1 MVTELDS
8 LHNLG
13 VEGVDT
19 GPFGDCMYCA
29 PSAEGGESKHC
40 LHQRASEGIRGHPL
54 VCIMR
59 VAKIDC
65 TFADADPAVPPYL
78 RGASFDA
85 VTKCNLFRKCA
96 PATKH
101 IRPITNSYLDGDGAE
116 AEIRDLEG
124 KGKLNLGYA
133 DSNLQDEEIRA
144 CSAELHCARP
154 EAPAASGPCDV
165 HGVVGGVCHHG
176 IPLRGMFVDMHG
188 PEQFIYYLVLFKHLV
203 MRCYASGVKVHDIY
217 VDFAC
222 RLVKTWGRFLEKQ
235 GPVHFPSEAML
246 QAAREI
252 RLLVNWM
259 HGSSHK
265 LSCQFLHNGRYA
277 KDAGHRDGEG
287 IERLWSHTKVSLGRD
302 GLEGDRPLVT
312 MPSFDHTM
320 PFVPNCRHRAR

>member
-19 GPFGDCMYCA
+19 GPFGDCLFCA
-29 PSAEGGESKHC
+29 PAAEGGESHT
-40 LHQRASEGIRGHPL
+40 

-59 VAKIDC
+59 VTKFNC
-65 TFADADPAVPPYL
+65 TFTDADPAVPPYP

-85 VTKCNLFRKCA
+85 VTKCNRFRKCA

-101 IRPITNSYLDGDGAE
+101 IRPITNSYFAGDGAE
-116 AEIRDLEG
+116 AEIRDLDG
-124 KGKLNLGYA
+124 KGKLNLGYV

-188 PEQFIYYLVLFKHLV
+188 PEQFIYYLVLFKH
-203 MRCYASGVKVHDIY
+203 SGQS
-217 VDFAC
+217 
-222 RLVKTWGRFLEKQ
+222 R
-235 GPVHFPSEAML
+235 
-246 QAAREI
+246 
-252 RLLVNWM
+252 
-259 HGSSHK
+259 
-265 LSCQFLHNGRYA
+265 
-277 KDAGHRDGEG
+277 
-287 IERLWSHTKVSLGRD
+287 
-302 GLEGDRPLVT
+302 
-312 MPSFDHTM
+312 
-320 PFVPNCRHRAR
+320 